1 MGSEAYSINSPDISD
16 KDFYGFCIPP
26 VSYVFPHTSGYIHGF
41 DEIPNFLSWQ
51 QHHVQDP
58 SQPLVYDFQI
68 FNIVHYFRLLADGN
82 PNMIDSIFTPDEC
95 VVRTSQIANL
105 VRLNRKLFLTKKLYH
120 KFKGYS
126 YSQMKKLKERAPH
139 GKRVD
144 LVEKFSFDTKYASHG
159 LRLILQ
165 IEQILEEGE
174 LDIRKNKE
182 LLKSVRR
189 GEWTLDQITDFLNE
203 KDKHIDRLYETSSLP
218 HSPDYT
224 KIKQLLI
231 DCLEQHYGSLS
242 NLINRS
248 DSEYA
253 EIVDKIRRIVN

>member
-1 MGSEAYSINSPDISD
+1 MDVILLLSQIGIFT
-16 KDFYGFCIPP
+16 DFVSP

-41 DEIPNFLSWQ
+41 DEISNFLSWQ

-58 SQPLVYDFQI
+58 SQSLVYDFQI

-105 VRLNRKLFLTKKLYH
+105 VRLNRKLFLTKKLYL

-126 YSQMKKLKERAPH
+126 YSQMKKLRDKNPS
-139 GKRVD
+139 GKRAD
-144 LVEKFSFDTKYASHG
+144 LVEQFGYDSKFLSHG
-159 LRLILQ
+159 LRLILE
-165 IEQILEEGE
+165 IEQVLEEGD
-174 LDIRKNKE
+174 LDIRRNKE

-189 GEWTLDQITDFLNE
+189 GEWTLDQAVEFLNE
-203 KDKHIDRLYETSSLP
+203 KDKHIDRLYESSSIP
-218 HSPDYT
+218 YSPDYT

-242 NLINRS
+242 NLVSRS

-253 EIVDKIRRIVN
+253 EMVDKIRKIVN